1 MSLPNSSEER
11 NPMSQPRPEYPRPRL
26 VRDRWTNLNGSWD
39 FAVDAGNTGTADHWY
54 RTDGGGPFDEQ
65 ITVPFAPQAA
75 LSGIGRAERMDT
87 VWYRRTVDRP
97 ADAAPSDEVML
108 RFGAVDHQA
117 EVWIDGQFVGRH
129 AGGHTPFSFP
139 VGGLLTGTD
148 HRLVVRAHDPLA
160 RLDRSR
166 GKQFWQPQGTGIFY
180 TPTTG
185 IWQTVWLEPVPQQ
198 RIESVHT
205 SCDIGAGIVRVEVS
219 VSDALPLETVLEA
232 EVGLAGALVATGSV
246 SGGGESPVRVL
257 TLELAQQHLPT
268 VGRQVI
274 DSAGVALW
282 SPETP
287 TLYDLRLR
295 LRTAEAAAVL
305 DEVNSYF
312 GMRSVE
318 VVDGR
323 WCLNGRAYEQRLV
336 LDQGYWPD
344 GLLTAP
350 TDEQLRR
357 DIELAKELGF
367 NGARKHQK
375 IEDPRWLYWADQLG
389 LLVWGEMPSGYR
401 YSVDLVTGL
410 AAEFAAMIDR
420 DRSHPCVVAWVPLNE
435 SWGVP
440 DLRHDAGQRALLDT
454 MYYLGHAL
462 DGSRPVI
469 SNDGW
474 EQASTDLVTFHD
486 YRGPDDF
493 ARDYADVGGAVTRW
507 SAGRPRFVAGHR
519 YSGQPLLMTEFGG
532 LNIATSADDGWGYAT
547 CADGDELV
555 QRYGRLLAEVRRT
568 GVFQGFCY
576 TQLTDVESETN
587 GVLTADREP
596 KVDLVKWR
604 AITDPAHAEQLG

>member
-1 MSLPNSSEER
+1 M
-11 NPMSQPRPEYPRPRL
+11 
-26 VRDRWTNLNGSWD
+26 TNLNGRWD
-39 FAVDAGNTGTADHWY
+39 FAVDAGNVGTADQWY
-54 RTDGGGPFDEQ
+54 RPDGDDPFEEQ
-65 ITVPFAPQAA
+65 ITVPFAPQSA
-75 LSGIGRAERMDT
+75 LSGIGRTDRMDT

-97 ADAAPSDEVML
+97 ADAEPSDEVML

-117 EVWIDGQFVGRH
+117 GVWIDGQFVGRH
-129 AGGHTPFSFP
+129 TGGHTPFCFP
-139 VGGLLTGTD
+139 VGDLLTGSG
-148 HRLVVRAHDPLA
+148 HRLVVRAHDPLT
-160 RLDRSR
+160 RLDRPR
-166 GKQFWQPQGTGIFY
+166 GKQYWQAEGSGIFY

-185 IWQTVWLEPVPQQ
+185 IWQTVWLEPVPRQ

-205 SCDIGAGIVRVEVS
+205 SCDIGAGTVRVQAGVS
-219 VSDALPLETVLEA
+219 ESVPPATVLEA
-232 EVGLAGALVATGSV
+232 EVRLGGVLVATGSV
-246 SGGGESPVRVL
+246 SGSGDCPMSAL

-268 VGRQVI
+268 VGSQVI
-274 DSAGVALW
+274 NSAGVALW
-282 SPETP
+282 SPESP

-295 LRTAEAAAVL
+295 LRTANNAEPDAVL
-305 DEVNSYF
+305 DEVDSYF

-357 DIELAKELGF
+357 DVELAKELGF

-375 IEDPRWLYWADQLG
+375 IEDPRWLYWADRLG

-401 YSVDLVTGL
+401 YSADLVTGL
-410 AAEFAAMIDR
+410 TAEFAAMIDR

-440 DLRHDAGQRALLDT
+440 DLRHDAAQRALLDT
-454 MYYLGHAL
+454 MYHLGHAL

-474 EQASTDLVTFHD
+474 EQASTDLVTIHD

-493 ARDYADVGGAVTRW
+493 ARDYADVAGAGAVARW
-507 SAGRPRFVAGHR
+507 SAGRPRFVAGHS

-532 LNIATSADDGWGYAT
+532 LNIATSAADGWGYAT
-547 CADGDELV
+547 CSDGDDLV
-555 QRYGRLLAEVRRT
+555 QRYGLMLAELRRT

-576 TQLTDVESETN
+576 TQLTDVESEIN
-587 GVLTADREP
+587 GVLTADRKP
-596 KVDLVKWR
+596 KVEVAKWR
-604 AITDPAHAEQLG
+604 AITDPAHAEPQA